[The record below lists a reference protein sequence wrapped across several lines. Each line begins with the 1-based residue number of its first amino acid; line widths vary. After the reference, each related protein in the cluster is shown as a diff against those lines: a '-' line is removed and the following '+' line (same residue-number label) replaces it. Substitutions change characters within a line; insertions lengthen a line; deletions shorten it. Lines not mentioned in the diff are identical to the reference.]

1 MTPCLVNSLDATAS
15 TAVEPDRVH
24 PGGSFADI
32 KVLFYTTTQFEE
44 ITQKLV
50 CKYLTSLCTF
60 Y

>member
-1 MTPCLVNSLDATAS
+1 MFPVWS
-15 TAVEPDRVH
+15 TAMNAVAPKLLTRQ
-24 PGGSFADI
+24 GTSGYSFEDI

-44 ITQKLV
+44 ITQKKLV